1 MQASRHPV
9 RRGAINYDFYQ
20 RSSIAAPQLHFA
32 LVRQVLAGASPEI
45 GRRLRAAQPLQ
56 PALDGFQYVPRP

>member
-20 RSSIAAPQLHFA
+20 RLSIAAPQLHFA
-32 LVRQVLAGASPEI
+32 PVRQVLAGASPEI
-45 GRRLRAAQPLQ
+45 GRRLRAALLQ